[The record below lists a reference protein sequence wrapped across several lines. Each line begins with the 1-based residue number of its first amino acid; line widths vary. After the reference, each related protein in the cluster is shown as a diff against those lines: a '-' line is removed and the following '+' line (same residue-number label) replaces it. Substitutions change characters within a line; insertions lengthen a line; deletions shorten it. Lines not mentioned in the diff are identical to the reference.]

1 MKEQLMSNQFRYPVT
16 YAEVNPIPPLERKDK
31 WRVRWYPQLRVF
43 VGTKGLVDIWGDSI
57 ADVMNTI
64 ASRETEP
71 TA

>member
-1 MKEQLMSNQFRYPVT
+1 MPSFPPYPVT
-16 YAEVNPIPPLERKDK
+16 YAQVNPEQVERKDK
-31 WRVRWYPQLRVF
+31 WHVRWSPWWKQF
-43 VGTKGLVDIWGDSI
+43 VGSKGQTDVWGDSI